1 MGTNAVEEAAQYS
14 REREGRR
21 QSNRHRDE
29 GEYHAL
35 AKYELTNRAELS
47 SESNA
52 DSDFACAAAYGI
64 ADDAVKAD
72 RCQRKSYKAKDA
84 KERAREA
91 R

>member
-21 QSNRHRDE
+21 QPNRHRDD

-35 AKYELTNRAELS
+35 AKYELTNRAELT

-52 DSDFACAAAYGI
+52 DTNLARAAADRV

-72 RCQRKSYKAKDA
+72 RCQCKSYKAKDA
-84 KERAREA
+84 EESACEA